1 MSKTPRTDKA
11 AFEANLSGTVYKVV
25 DAYFARQLESELA
38 AAKAELKKL
47 RKKINEKKKMSETPR
62 TDEHLRMKEEN
73 GHTVVVSSE
82 FAHQLETELAEA
94 LGEIRGLRQL
104 VNDCHIVAGQLET
117 ERNEARAEI
126 EKLREKMRKQKVTK

>member
-1 MSKTPRTDKA
+1 MK
-11 AFEANLSGTVYKVV
+11 
-25 DAYFARQLESELA
+25 
-38 AAKAELKKL
+38 
-47 RKKINEKKKMSETPR
+47 KKKMKKTPR

-73 GHTVVVSSE
+73 GHVAVVSRE
-82 FAHQLETELAEA
+82 FARQLEAELAEA

-126 EKLREKMRKQKVTK
+126 EKFNSLFKNGIDCFASPCERHSGENTPPFDEFIKKYGHKCTPCLVEELADALAKLRDIEEKK